1 MSILQ
6 LLKIATDFLYLE
18 VKMRI
23 ILFLI
28 TFIFVQPCFAQ
39 TAYRSLDSNVVQYQP
54 ETSEKVETKFKNTE
68 RADLMRQ
75 DLKKMRGTI
84 GSSTNAVKA
93 RNLLMLQEVL
103 NFKMQDE
110 TLAPEIAKL
119 RENREFNTKLL
130 KALNELDNKKI
141 RNRKNNEV
149 MDILNN
155 AGGRI
160 YNSLAN

>member
-1 MSILQ
+1 
-6 LLKIATDFLYLE
+6 
-18 VKMRI
+18 MRI
-23 ILFLI
+23 ILFFI
-28 TFIFVQPCFAQ
+28 TLVFALPCFAQ

-75 DLKKMRGTI
+75 DIKKMRGTI
-84 GSSTNAVKA
+84 GSSQNAIRA

-110 TLAPEIAKL
+110 KLAPEIAKL

-155 AGGRI
+155 AGSRI
-160 YNSLAN
+160 YNSLTN

>member
-1 MSILQ
+1 
-6 LLKIATDFLYLE
+6 
-18 VKMRI
+18 MRI
-23 ILFLI
+23 ILFLS
-28 TFIFVQPCFAQ
+28 TLLFMQPCFAQ
-39 TAYRSLDSNVVQYQP
+39 TAYRSLDSNVVQYQQEMP
-54 ETSEKVETKFKNTE
+54 EKAETKFKNTE

-75 DLKKMRGTI
+75 DIQKMRGTI
-84 GSSTNAVKA
+84 GSSQNAIKA

-149 MDILNN
+149 IDILNN
-155 AGGRI
+155 AGSRI
-160 YNSLAN
+160 YNSLTN